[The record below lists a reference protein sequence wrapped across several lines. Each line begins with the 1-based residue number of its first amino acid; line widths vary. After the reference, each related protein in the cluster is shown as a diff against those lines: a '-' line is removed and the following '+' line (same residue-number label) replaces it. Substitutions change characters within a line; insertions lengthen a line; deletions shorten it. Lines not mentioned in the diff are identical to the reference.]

1 MSETGKVRIWDP
13 FVRIFHWSLVAGFFI
28 AYFTED
34 DLQTIHNWAGYLVLA
49 LVVLRIPW
57 GFIGPRH
64 ARFSDFVRPP
74 AVIIGHLK
82 DLARGRARRYIGH
95 TPAGGAMILALLGFV
110 LLTCLSGLTVL
121 GLEGEGPLATL
132 KASWDP
138 RWEDVFEEVHEVLA
152 NFTLLLVLLHIAGV
166 LLESWLHRENL
177 IRAMV
182 TGDKRAEDAP
192 EAGGRED

>member
-1 MSETGKVRIWDP
+1 MNSNEQVRVWDP
-13 FVRIFHWSLVAGFFI
+13 FVRLFHWLLVAGFFI

-74 AVIIGHLK
+74 RVVIQYLK
-82 DLARGRARRYIGH
+82 NVARLQAPRYLGH
-95 TPAGGAMILALLGFV
+95 TPAGGAMIIALLIFV
-110 LLTCLSGLTVL
+110 LLTCLSGVTVL
-121 GLEGEGPLATL
+121 GLEGEGPLAAL
-132 KASWDP
+132 KASWDH
-138 RWEDVFEEVHEVLA
+138 RWEDIFEEVHEVLA
-152 NFTLLLVLLHIAGV
+152 NFTLLLVFLHIGGV

-177 IRAMV
+177 VRAMV
-182 TGDKRAEDAP
+182 TGDKRADDTPVE
-192 EAGGRED
+192 